1 MGNCIGICNTNILKL
16 KGDVVLEK
24 NSDGETGKYLET
36 QYIKKVIYL
45 QKSVKQYLRKKQSSK
60 NEKNK
65 NGKIKNSPK
74 TKPKKNPEKEKQTKK

>member
-60 NEKNK
+60 NEK
-65 NGKIKNSPK
+65 IKM
-74 TKPKKNPEKEKQTKK
+74 EK